1 MEEIKQ
7 DDYRNNLDL
16 LNFENNPFSLKEIP
30 SLNKKNFG
38 LLNTANHNST
48 RNHKNIILKN
58 ARKSFDNLLNNIPQ
72 KKLKRFNTQKNVKT
86 INYINTIPKFSSN
99 IENDFILAK
108 KNNLYENNKN
118 NNGQM
123 NILNNN
129 NNLESNEDIF
139 AKKIKSKLNKN
150 FRQVKNYKIIINK
163 NENYKPNIYYING
176 NNNNLNNNIEKKILD
191 KFNENNIHIRKKI
204 SNDKL
209 NNFDMNLTTPN
220 SYDSYI
226 KGKEFK
232 SENLTEKKNLNQNI
246 DNKNLLKL
254 KKGKIFKNIKFMNQ
268 KRPKMGNNKNIT
280 QKQYSESKSK
290 ILNRFNQM
298 KNDLSFSYGTNI
310 NEKLNNVNNYR
321 KFKSGIAHYNFLSE
335 KKVSTTN
342 NNNIDDVS
350 DEEIDEI
357 VGYLDI
363 YIENEDKRNKTFIEN
378 EPKLLNESIDLSD
391 LADDMMKLLPEQE
404 SDDINKQSTVPSTSN
419 HESDAIYDGSNN
431 NVNMNNIKINIP
443 LNASKIKNTRPAIVN
458 NFYTSSSE
466 INNKSN
472 KNENNINYNLFV
484 VNEYNNTNNDTNNN
498 IKNDIYENNSSIS
511 KLINKTYKSPFII
524 GNMKNKINSS
534 DINEIEGSE
543 KNMEFNEIKKNNQ
556 KIDIINLNLNYSNNI
571 NINNKNIYNTE
582 IKPNLNKMNNQTN
595 NNLNSNIKKNSTKNI
610 KERKFSDSIL
620 RDLLSSHKNTPSI
633 NNNIQMS
640 DKNNLI
646 NITNNN
652 IDNEN
657 NNFDE
662 IVFFDE
668 NMIPNELKKK
678 NKYLYKNNKDSKKI
692 INNPIKKFSPK
703 KKKKHISF
711 NLDNNIYI
719 IFGSED
725 LITNSQVTDKNGQ
738 IFEHIEKNMIIYNEE
753 LKRIKPKSIIKKFS
767 SNEIGINKEYIFV
780 ENLQEKQILPD
791 LYDEF
796 EEQDIKS
803 LEKCLEKSVDKI

>member
-1 MEEIKQ
+1 
-7 DDYRNNLDL
+7 
-16 LNFENNPFSLKEIP
+16 
-30 SLNKKNFG
+30 
-38 LLNTANHNST
+38 
-48 RNHKNIILKN
+48 
-58 ARKSFDNLLNNIPQ
+58 
-72 KKLKRFNTQKNVKT
+72 
-86 INYINTIPKFSSN
+86 
-99 IENDFILAK
+99 
-108 KNNLYENNKN
+108 
-118 NNGQM
+118 
-123 NILNNN
+123 
-129 NNLESNEDIF
+129 
-139 AKKIKSKLNKN
+139 
-150 FRQVKNYKIIINK
+150 
-163 NENYKPNIYYING
+163 
-176 NNNNLNNNIEKKILD
+176 
-191 KFNENNIHIRKKI
+191 
-204 SNDKL
+204 
-209 NNFDMNLTTPN
+209 
-220 SYDSYI
+220 
-226 KGKEFK
+226 
-232 SENLTEKKNLNQNI
+232 
-246 DNKNLLKL
+246 
-254 KKGKIFKNIKFMNQ
+254 
-268 KRPKMGNNKNIT
+268 
-280 QKQYSESKSK
+280 
-290 ILNRFNQM
+290 
-298 KNDLSFSYGTNI
+298 
-310 NEKLNNVNNYR
+310 
-321 KFKSGIAHYNFLSE
+321 
-335 KKVSTTN
+335 
-342 NNNIDDVS
+342 
-350 DEEIDEI
+350 
-357 VGYLDI
+357 
-363 YIENEDKRNKTFIEN
+363 
-378 EPKLLNESIDLSD
+378 
-391 LADDMMKLLPEQE
+391 
-404 SDDINKQSTVPSTSN
+404 
-419 HESDAIYDGSNN
+419 
-431 NVNMNNIKINIP
+431 
-443 LNASKIKNTRPAIVN
+443 
-458 NFYTSSSE
+458 
-466 INNKSN
+466 
-472 KNENNINYNLFV
+472 
-484 VNEYNNTNNDTNNN
+484 
-498 IKNDIYENNSSIS
+498 
-511 KLINKTYKSPFII
+511 
-524 GNMKNKINSS
+524 
-534 DINEIEGSE
+534 
-543 KNMEFNEIKKNNQ
+543 MEFNEIKKNNQ